1 MAIGWLTVLKLV
13 PWQDV
18 IRNAPQ
24 VADGAKKLWST
35 LAKKPPTPVRNIK
48 SQPEP
53 SPSAPSLA
61 QLQTQLDSVVAE
73 MADLHQQMLA
83 SSELIQALADQNAQ
97 LIKRI
102 EINRKRVLALSGV
115 IVVLVISALIYLAN
129 MLPA

>member
-24 VADGAKKLWST
+24 VANGAKKLWST
-35 LAKKPPTPVRNIK
+35 LAKKPSAAVRNIPVP
-48 SQPEP
+48 SQPLP
-53 SPSAPSLA
+53 PAPSLA
-61 QLQTQLDSVVAE
+61 QLQTQLDTVVAE
-73 MADLHQQMLA
+73 MGELHQQMLA

-102 EINRKRVLALSGV
+102 EINRKRVLALSGA
-115 IVVLVISALIYLAN
+115 IVALVISALIYLLN
-129 MLPA
+129 MPD

>member
-18 IRNAPQ
+18 IRNAPK

-35 LAKKPPTPVRNIK
+35 LAKKPPPVVRNIK
-48 SQPEP
+48 SQLEP

-61 QLQTQLDSVVAE
+61 QLQTQLNTVVAE
-73 MADLHQQMLA
+73 MAELHQQMLA

-102 EINRKRVLALSGV
+102 EINRKRVQALSGV
-115 IVVLVISALIYLAN
+115 IVVLVISALIYLAIK
-129 MLPA
+129 LPA

>member
-35 LAKKPPTPVRNIK
+35 LAKKPPAAVH
-48 SQPEP
+48 
-53 SPSAPSLA
+53 SPAQSELSSPAPTIA
-61 QLQTQLDSVVAE
+61 ELQAQLDSVVAE
-73 MADLHQQMLA
+73 MAELHQQMLA

-97 LIKRI
+97 LITRI

-115 IVVLVISALIYLAN
+115 LVTSVVSALIYLVV
-129 MLPA
+129 MLPNL

>member
-18 IRNAPQ
+18 IRNAPK

-35 LAKKPPTPVRNIK
+35 LAKKPPPVVRNIK

-53 SPSAPSLA
+53 SLTAPSLA
-61 QLQTQLDSVVAE
+61 QLQTQLNTVVAE
-73 MADLHQQMLA
+73 MAELHQQMLA

-102 EINRKRVLALSGV
+102 EINRKRVQALSGV
-115 IVVLVISALIYLAN
+115 IVVLVISALIYLAIK
-129 MLPA
+129 LPA